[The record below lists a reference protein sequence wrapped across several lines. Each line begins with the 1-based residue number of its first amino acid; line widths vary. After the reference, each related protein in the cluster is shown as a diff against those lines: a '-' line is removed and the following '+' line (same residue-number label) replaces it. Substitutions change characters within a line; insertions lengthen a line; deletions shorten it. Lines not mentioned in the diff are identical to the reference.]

1 MAASHGDIQQLSNE
15 AAGALVSLGEWLWE
29 AGFEDVEGIPICKK
43 PDELKEQADVFLKLF
58 TKEAGRPDAV
68 ETRIT
73 AIHFRDSLTFPV
85 PPDST
90 VDLIPVRHVGNT
102 QPFIEGKD
110 VKLGFFVHLTQD
122 TKIEPEFYAILLLSQ
137 TRQ

>member
-1 MAASHGDIQQLSNE
+1 MTASHGDIQQLSNE
-15 AAGALVSLGEWLWE
+15 AVGALVSLGEWLWE
-29 AGFEDVEGIPICKK
+29 AGFEDVDGIPICKK
-43 PDELKEQADVFLKLF
+43 PKELREEAADFLKLF
-58 TKEAGRPDAV
+58 TKEAGKPSGQ

-85 PPDST
+85 PQDST

-102 QPFIEGKD
+102 QPFIAGKE

-122 TKIEPEFYAILLLSQ
+122 TNIQPEFYAILLLSQ
-137 TRQ
+137 TR